1 MATYTECIG
10 CKIAQGSVPP
20 GHIIYENKYVCCTL
34 DIAPFNEGH
43 LLILP
48 KQHFHDIDEIDI
60 DTQIEINKATVNMI
74 KLIKKVFKPDGVTTC
89 ANGGQ
94 FNDLSHY
101 HLHIIPRYKGDGFTW
116 SEPIDNKSAENHLE
130 ETKDLLINNLLNNV

>member
-1 MATYTECIG
+1 MTKKNECLG
-10 CKIAQGSVPP
+10 CKIAKGLVPP
-20 GHIIYENKYVCCTL
+20 GHIIYENEHICCTL

-74 KLIKKVFKPDGVTTC
+74 KLIKKVFKPHGVTTC
-89 ANGGQ
+89 ANGGR
-94 FNDLSHY
+94 FNELGHY

-116 SEPIDNKSAENHLE
+116 SEPIDNKSAENYLE
-130 ETKDLLINNLLNNV
+130 KTKDLLINNLSN

>member
-1 MATYTECIG
+1 MATHTECIG
-10 CKIAQGSVPP
+10 CKIAQRLVPP

-48 KQHFHDIDEIDI
+48 KQHFHDIDEIDMN
-60 DTQIEINKATVNMI
+60 TQIEINKATIKMI

-89 ANGGQ
+89 SNGGK

-130 ETKDLLINNLLNNV
+130 ETKDLLINNLVNNV